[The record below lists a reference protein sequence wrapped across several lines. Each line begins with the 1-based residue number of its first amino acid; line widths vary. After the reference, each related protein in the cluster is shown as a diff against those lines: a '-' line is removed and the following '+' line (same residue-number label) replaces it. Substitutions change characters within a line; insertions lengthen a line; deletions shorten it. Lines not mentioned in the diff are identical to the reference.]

1 MVNWSQVTNESLIKP
16 VQTQTKSAITPSD
29 AHSLFA
35 NRLREAINQ
44 VNDAAVASDVKTKA
58 LARGEVDDLH
68 DVMITSQKAS
78 ITMQTTIEIRNKV
91 VDAYKEIMRMQV

>member
-1 MVNWSQVTNESLIKP
+1 MVDWSQITNESLVKP
-16 VQTQTKSAITPSD
+16 VQPQKTTTVTPSE
-29 AHSLFA
+29 AHSFFA
-35 NRLREAINQ
+35 NSLKEAINQ

-78 ITMQTTIEIRNKV
+78 ITMQTTIEVRNKV
-91 VDAYKEIMRMQV
+91 IDAYKEIMRMQV